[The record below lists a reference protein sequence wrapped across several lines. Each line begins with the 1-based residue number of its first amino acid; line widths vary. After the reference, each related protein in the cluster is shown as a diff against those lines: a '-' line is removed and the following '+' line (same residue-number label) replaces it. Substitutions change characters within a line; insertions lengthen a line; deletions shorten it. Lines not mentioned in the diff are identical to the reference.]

1 MCCFVMLN
9 PSTADETTDDPTI
22 RRCIGFATDWGHA
35 ALTVV
40 NLYSLR
46 ATRPAD
52 LFASRARLGA
62 DDDRVLL
69 EHAERADFVLAAW
82 GAHGTRDGRGAE
94 VMSLLAKAQL
104 TVHALGLT
112 KNGQPRH
119 PLYARRAARPLV
131 ILDRGELRQIS

>member
-1 MCCFVMLN
+1 MLN
-9 PSTADETTDDPTI
+9 PSTADERTDDPTI
-22 RRCIGFATDWGHA
+22 RRCLGFAKDWGHV

-40 NLYSLR
+40 NLYTLR

-52 LFASRARLGA
+52 LFASRIRLGA

-69 EHAERADFVLAAW
+69 EHARSADFVLVAW
-82 GAHGTRDGRGAE
+82 GAHGARDGRGDD
-94 VMSLLAKAQL
+94 VMAILAGARL

-131 ILDRGELRQIS
+131 ILDRGEMRQVS

>member
-1 MCCFVMLN
+1 MLN

-22 RRCIGFATDWGHA
+22 RRCLGFAQDWGHA

-40 NLYSLR
+40 NLYTLR
-46 ATRPAD
+46 ATRPVD

-69 EHAERADFVLAAW
+69 EHAESADFILAAW
-82 GAHGTRDGRGAE
+82 GAHGARDVRGEDVLA
-94 VMSLLAKAQL
+94 LLADSQL

-119 PLYARRAARPLV
+119 PLYARRAARPFV
-131 ILDRGELRQIS
+131 ILDRGELRQVS